1 MATEKIQ
8 LEIGSS
14 FPGKKQMTEAH
25 SSVKEMQNSVRECS
39 EVGKHAL
46 GQIAS
51 QLNGEFAPALRIG
64 IGLLEEIA
72 RGGLWG
78 VMAAAGNAA
87 FQFVINKCNEA
98 NEAAKAFA
106 ATLSERFSS
115 GVSAVAER
123 FKGLSDNINQA
134 AADAKDMMAVLN
146 GEIAGK
152 AETKIHQLHIET
164 LQKLTDATS
173 EAAKRVILAD
183 EALAAAKIR
192 ATATLEQAQN
202 ATHLAEQAVVDA
214 QNRRAAAEAALAE
227 ITAIR
232 TKQEGDFSGWM
243 EQRKVLQQNIEMAE
257 VAYSQKM
264 IDHSEYMK
272 KRNYWVLELKKFEEQ
287 YAAEISAHTEIL
299 QKEKEASAAIESA
312 KKAEEAAS
320 RNVTLAKQKE
330 ESASRALERATLD
343 NEAKVVE
350 ASRAQEAEI
359 AANLKKAEAEAQK
372 AEQDLIS
379 LEITKICDTHK
390 VKAAEY
396 IKLYTESIA
405 DGLTHTEAYAKLQEK
420 LNGELEKRAEA
431 EKKAAKEADGAGGSS
446 SGGKDDKGGT
456 KGKPLY
462 VSLSTSI
469 SDEIGK
475 TGGNTWSETQKAARK
490 QHNEML
496 KDALPLYRAMKGQMP
511 KDQQKLFEQYMMN
524 KYTPDQ
530 VKMIWD
536 EAQSKQLI
544 DKAERKKQTRYL
556 YEMVESMKKQGLG

>member
-14 FPGKKQMTEAH
+14 FPGKKQMTDAH
-25 SSVKEMQNSVRECS
+25 DTVKKMQNSVRECS

-51 QLNGEFAPALRIG
+51 QLSGEFAPALRMG
-64 IGLLEEIA
+64 VGLLEEIA

-78 VMAAAGNAA
+78 VLAAAGNAT
-87 FQFVINKCNEA
+87 FQFIINKCNEA
-98 NEAAKAFA
+98 NEAAKLFA

-115 GVSAVAER
+115 GVSTVVER

-134 AADAKDMMAVLN
+134 AADAKEMMAVLN

-152 AETKIHQLHIET
+152 AEAKIHQLHIET

-173 EAAKRVILAD
+173 EAAKQVILAD

-202 ATHLAEQAVVDA
+202 ATQLAEQAVVDA
-214 QNRRAAAEAALAE
+214 QNRRAAAETALAE

-232 TKQEGDFSGWM
+232 TQQEGDFSGWM
-243 EQRKVLQQNIEMAE
+243 EQRKALQQNIEMAE
-257 VAYSQKM
+257 IAYSQKM
-264 IDHSEYMK
+264 ISHGEYMDR
-272 KRNYWVLELKKFEEQ
+272 RNHWVQELKTFEEK

-299 QKEKEASAAIESA
+299 QREKETAAAVESA
-312 KKAEEAAS
+312 KIAEEAAS

-330 ESASRALERATLD
+330 ESASLALERATLD
-343 NEAKVVE
+343 GEAKVVE

-359 AANLKKAEAEAQK
+359 AASLKKADAEFKK
-372 AEQDLIS
+372 AEQERIS
-379 LEITKICDTHK
+379 AEITRICDTHK

-396 IKLYTESIA
+396 IKLYGESVA
-405 DGLTHTEAYAKLQEK
+405 AGLTHTEAYGQLQAKLNE
-420 LNGELEKRAEA
+420 ELQKRAKA
-431 EKKAAKEADGAGGSS
+431 EEKAAKGANSSIAGGAN
-446 SGGKDDKGGT
+446 GGGT
-456 KGKPLY
+456 KGKPIY

-475 TGGNTWSETQKAARK
+475 TGGKTWSETQKDARELNK
-490 QHNEML
+490 QMRV
-496 KDALPLYRAMKGQMP
+496 DAFPLYKAMKGQMP
-511 KDQQKLFEQYMMN
+511 KEQQKQFEQYLMS

-530 VKMIWD
+530 VKRIW
-536 EAQSKQLI
+536 EYAQSAQLI
-544 DKAERKKQTRYL
+544 DKNDRKQQTKYL
-556 YEMVESMKKQGLG
+556 EAMVECMKKQGLK

>member
-25 SSVKEMQNSVRECS
+25 SSVKQMQNSVRECS

-78 VMAAAGNAA
+78 VMAAVGNAA

-123 FKGLSDNINQA
+123 FKWLSDNINQA

-152 AETKIHQLHIET
+152 AEAKIHQLHIET

-173 EAAKRVILAD
+173 EAAKQVILAD

-232 TKQEGDFSGWM
+232 IKQEGDFSGWM
-243 EQRKVLQQNIEMAE
+243 EQRKVLQQNLEMAE

-264 IDHSEYMK
+264 IDHGEYMK
-272 KRNYWVLELKKFEEQ
+272 KRNYWVQELKKFEER

-320 RNVTLAKQKE
+320 RKVTLAKQKE

-343 NEAKVVE
+343 GEAKVAE

-359 AANLKKAEAEAQK
+359 ASTLKKADAEIEK
-372 AEQDLIS
+372 AERERIS
-379 LEITKICDTHK
+379 AEITKICDTHK

-396 IKLYTESIA
+396 IKLYGESVA
-405 DGLTHTEAYAKLQEK
+405 AGLTHTEAYAKLQEK
-420 LNGELEKRAEA
+420 LNGELKKRAEA
-431 EKKAAKEADGAGGSS
+431 EAKAADGADGSGAGGND
-446 SGGKDDKGGT
+446 GKGLR
-456 KGKPLY
+456 GKPLY

-475 TGGNTWSETQKAARK
+475 TGGKTWSETQREARDTDK
-490 QHNEML
+490 QMRV
-496 KDALPLYRAMKGQMP
+496 DAFPLYRAMKGQMP
-511 KDQQKLFEQYMMN
+511 KDQQKLFENYLMN
-524 KYTPDQ
+524 KYSPDQ
-530 VKMIWD
+530 VKKIWD
-536 EAQSKQLI
+536 YAQKAQII
-544 DKAERKKQTRYL
+544 DKREVRKQTNYL
-556 YEMVESMKKQGLG
+556 EAMVKCMAKQGLK

>member
-25 SSVKEMQNSVRECS
+25 SSVKQMQNSVRECS

-51 QLNGEFAPALRIG
+51 QLNGEFSPALRIG

-87 FQFVINKCNEA
+87 FQFIINKCNEA
-98 NEAAKAFA
+98 NEAAKVFA

-152 AETKIHQLHIET
+152 AEAKIHQLHIET

-173 EAAKRVILAD
+173 EAAKQVILAD

-264 IDHSEYMK
+264 IDHGEYMK
-272 KRNYWVLELKKFEEQ
+272 KRNYWVLELKKFEER
-287 YAAEISAHTEIL
+287 YAAEISAHAEIL

-312 KKAEEAAS
+312 KRAEEVAS

-330 ESASRALERATLD
+330 ESASLALERATLD
-343 NEAKVVE
+343 GEAKVVE

-359 AANLKKAEAEAQK
+359 AASLKKSDAEIKKAEQER
-372 AEQDLIS
+372 IS
-379 LEITKICDTHK
+379 AEITKICDTHK

-396 IKLYTESIA
+396 IKLYGDSIA
-405 DGLTHTEAYAKLQEK
+405 EGLTHTEAYGKLQEK
-420 LNGELEKRAEA
+420 LNKELEKRAEA
-431 EKKAAKEADGAGGSS
+431 EKDAADGAGGG
-446 SGGKDDKGGT
+446 SGGGKGGS
-456 KGKPLY
+456 KSKPMY

-469 SDEIGK
+469 SSEIDKVGGK
-475 TGGNTWSETQKAARK
+475 TWSETQKEARK
-490 QHNEML
+490 HHTEMM

-511 KDQQKLFEQYMMN
+511 KEQQKLFEQYMMS
-524 KYTPDQ
+524 KYTPEQ
-530 VKMIWD
+530 VKKIWD

-544 DKAERKKQTRYL
+544 DKAERKRQTKYL
-556 YEMVESMKKQGLG
+556 GAMLEAMKKQGLG